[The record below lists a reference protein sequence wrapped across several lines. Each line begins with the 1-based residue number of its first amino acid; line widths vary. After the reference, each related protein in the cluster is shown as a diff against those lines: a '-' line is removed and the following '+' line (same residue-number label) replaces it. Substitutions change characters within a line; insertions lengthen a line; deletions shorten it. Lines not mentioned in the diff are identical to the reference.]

1 MYKIVLD
8 DITDQRKLDNIVKV
22 IELLRDLYPERTLVD
37 IVAMVFHL
45 PAEIGYFESPE
56 EAHQWQRRLEMCGAA
71 VRLTATVSP
80 PLTVKPC
87 HLS

>member
-1 MYKIVLD
+1 MYKIVLEN
-8 DITDQRKLDNIVKV
+8 ITDQRKLDNIVKI

-56 EAHQWQRRLEMCGAA
+56 EAHGWQRRLETCGAA
-71 VRLTATVSP
+71 VRLAAAVP
-80 PLTVKPC
+80 PLNAKPC